1 LSPLSA
7 NPGSGSPGNSSWV
20 AAETLIDV
28 SRKET
33 MRPRP
38 VIENR
43 TYMFTRRCSERRFF
57 LRPDAETTNAF
68 WYCLGWAAQKHG
80 QILHAAVALS
90 NHVHVAATDPHG
102 VYPDFLRDF
111 HGLLA
116 RVVNAWR
123 GRWEH
128 FWDANQASV
137 VLLEDQAAQ
146 LDKVTYVLAN
156 PIGLVQRAGEWPG
169 ATALHGILMDRPIV
183 ATRPKHFFRDGT
195 DGGEM
200 PENVTLTFEP
210 PPALVLLPRQQYIRL
225 LQDNLAVVEIE
236 AAKRRQAS
244 GTVVLGRK
252 RILAQHWN
260 DRPIDA
266 EPRGELNPSL
276 ACRDKWRRI
285 ECLRQNKLFQAL
297 YRAAFHAFRSG
308 AAAIFP
314 FGTWSMRFRAAIQIS
329 TA

>member
-1 LSPLSA
+1 
-7 NPGSGSPGNSSWV
+7 
-20 AAETLIDV
+20 
-28 SRKET
+28 

-90 NHVHVAATDPHG
+90 NHAHVAATDPHG

-128 FWDANQASV
+128 FWDANQASAV
-137 VLLEDQAAQ
+137 VLEDEATQ
-146 LDKVTYVLAN
+146 LDKLIYVLTN
-156 PIGLVQRAGEWPG
+156 PVGLVEKASDWPG
-169 ATALHGILMDRPIV
+169 ATALPAVV
-183 ATRPKHFFRDGT
+183 AGRAIIAVRPKHFFRDDE
-195 DGGEM
+195 DGGTM
-200 PENVTLTFEP
+200 PKTVTITFEP
-210 PPALVLLPRQQYIRL
+210 PPALAYLRREEYLRL
-225 LQDNLAVVEIE
+225 IHDKVALVEEEAEATRRETGTAVP
-236 AAKRRQAS
+236 
-244 GTVVLGRK
+244 GRK
-252 RILAQHWN
+252 HILAQRWN
-260 DRPIDA
+260 DRPADA
-266 EPRGELNPSL
+266 EPRRQLSPTL

-285 ECLRQNKLFQAL
+285 ERLKQNKLFQAL
-297 YRAAFHAFRSG
+297 YRAAFEGFRAG
-308 AAAIFP
+308 VAAIFP
-314 FGTWSMRFRAAIQIS
+314 LGTWSMRFRASIQVS